1 MDFSKQ
7 SASRLILFRLFR
19 NPLNHWGEM
28 DSEENKV
35 GKAKRQRTACQT
47 DLKQSIRL
55 SFFWENL
62 IGEFSTSRPKLRVVT
77 YQIDRNISYT
87 NFCTRWH
94 SVGA

>member
-28 DSEENKV
+28 DSEENK
-35 GKAKRQRTACQT
+35 GTACQT